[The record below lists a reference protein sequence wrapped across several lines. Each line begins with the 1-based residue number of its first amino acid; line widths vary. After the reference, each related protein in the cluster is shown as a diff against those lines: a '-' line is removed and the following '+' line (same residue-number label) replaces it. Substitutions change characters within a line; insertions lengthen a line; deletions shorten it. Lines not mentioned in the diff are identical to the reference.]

1 MGLVRELRNRRKVEP
16 KRIEVAEWADEGGE
30 PFVFYCY
37 PITAYDMGQ
46 MQKKHPGFLSDMT
59 LPAMVDLICMKAT
72 DESNERIF
80 GTAEDRHDL
89 MGEESAIVS
98 EIAAQMF
105 STITSVEDQEKN

>member
-16 KRIEVAEWADEGGE
+16 KRIEGSEWADESGE
-30 PFVFYCY
+30 PFVFSCY
-37 PITAYDMGQ
+37 PIPAYDMGQ

-59 LPAMVDLICMKAT
+59 LPAMVDLICLKAT
-72 DESNERIF
+72 NEANERIF
-80 GTAEDRHDL
+80 DSADDRHDL

-105 STITSVEDQEKN
+105 STITSGEEQEKN